1 MSKQKFIERLNKI
14 LDFNGDET
22 HYSIIWKSVQA
33 QRIVLVKDYK
43 RLKMRY
49 RNFTIQYKFF
59 ILGYLFLPNF
69 LA

>member
-22 HYSIIWKSVQA
+22 HYYSIWKSLQA
-33 QRIVLVKDYK
+33 QRLMLVKDYK

-49 RNFTIQYKFF
+49 RNFTI
-59 ILGYLFLPNF
+59 
-69 LA
+69 

>member
-49 RNFTIQYKFF
+49 RNFTI
-59 ILGYLFLPNF
+59 
-69 LA
+69 